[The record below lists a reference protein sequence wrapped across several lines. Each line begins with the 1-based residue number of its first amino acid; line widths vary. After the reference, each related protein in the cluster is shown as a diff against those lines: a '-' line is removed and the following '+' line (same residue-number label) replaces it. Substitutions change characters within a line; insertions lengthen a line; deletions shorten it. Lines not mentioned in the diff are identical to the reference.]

1 MVVGGQV
8 MESLFKSLEIEQ
20 KWSDFW
26 MEHKLF
32 SPEVSPEKEAYTIMI
47 PPPNVT
53 GSLHMGHAFQ
63 HTVMDTLIR
72 YNKMQGKNVLWQMG
86 TDHAGIATQMIVERG
101 LQEKEGK
108 SKEELGRQAFL
119 EKAQEWKEFSA
130 ENIRRQI
137 QRLGSSVDWESERF
151 TLDVAY
157 VESVIQAF
165 VELYDK
171 GLIYKDTKLV
181 NWDPVLQTALAD
193 LEVLKEEVEAF
204 IYHLAYKLEGSHEQL
219 VVATTRPET
228 LFGDVAVAVHPED
241 SRYAQFIG
249 KKVQL
254 PLCDRLVEVIADAS
268 VEQDFGTGCLK
279 ITPAHD
285 FNDFTIGKRHQLPL
299 INILTP
305 EAKLNDKVPEMFQG
319 LSTPEARK
327 KVLEELQSQGLLI
340 KTQAHTIQRPV
351 GDRSNATI
359 EPYLTEQW
367 FVRTQP
373 LAEKA
378 KQMVN
383 SKELEIVPEQWKN
396 VFFSWMNA
404 VEDWCISRQI
414 WWGHRIPA
422 WYDGAGNVFVGLS
435 ESEVRKKY
443 QLAED
448 AVLRQDEDVLDTWF
462 SSALWTFATLGWPED
477 TQRLRMFHPTSLL
490 VTGFDIIF
498 FWVAR
503 MMMFSGELLGQ
514 IPFRQ
519 VYVHGLIRDTDG
531 QKMSKSKGNVIDPL
545 DIVEGIDKDKLLEKR
560 TSHLMQTHLKEQITQ
575 KTLKEFPDGIQT
587 YGADA
592 LRFNFLA
599 LATHGRD
606 IRFNLKRIEGYRNF
620 INKLWNASRFVLQ
633 VCQGFEVKE
642 EKDRQENFVDS
653 WLACHLQTTTKAM
666 HKHFADYRFD
676 LAAQEVYSFVW
687 DSYCDWY
694 LEMQKLPIYRG
705 SDLEKQAAQYSLL
718 TSLEQIL
725 CLLHP
730 MIPFVTEEIW
740 QHLKPL
746 LARGEISLVQRQ
758 YPQADE
764 EPADSGEM
772 QFLQDVVR
780 GARAIFAR
788 YDLRPSEKNQQ
799 LRLCIIPQES
809 TAFQENTELSR
820 LIAFLLKVPRL
831 DWLSQVPEK
840 TAQEVVPQA
849 TLAIPLEG
857 LIDFD
862 KEKLKQTATIQKLK
876 QEAEN
881 IQTLLSNQKFLEKA
895 SREIQESKKTRLEE
909 LQQQIKAAE
918 QALENLG

>member
-1 MVVGGQV
+1 
-8 MESLFKSLEIEQ
+8 MESLFKPLEIEQ
-20 KWSDFW
+20 KWSGFW
-26 MEHKLF
+26 IEQKLF
-32 SPEVSPEKEAYTIMI
+32 SPDISSDTEAYTIMI

-63 HTVMDTLIR
+63 HTVMDSLIR

-101 LQEKEGK
+101 LQEKTGK
-108 SKEELGRQAFL
+108 TKEEIGREAFL
-119 EKAQEWKEFSA
+119 AKAQEWKEFSA

-151 TLDVAY
+151 TLDAAY

-181 NWDPVLQTALAD
+181 NWDPVLKTALAD
-193 LEVLKEEVEAF
+193 LEVLKEEVDAF
-204 IYHLAYKLEGSHEQL
+204 IYHLAYKLENSEEQL

-241 SRYAQFIG
+241 ARYARFIG
-249 KKVQL
+249 KKVHL
-254 PLCDRLVEVIADAS
+254 PLTDRLVEIIADAS

-285 FNDFTIGKRHQLPL
+285 FNDFIIGKRHQLPL
-299 INILTP
+299 LNILTP
-305 EAKLNDKVPEMFQG
+305 EAKLNDKVPQEFRG
-319 LSTPEARK
+319 LSTNEARK
-327 KVLEELQSQGLLI
+327 KVLEKLESQGLVI

-378 KQMVN
+378 KHMVN
-383 SKELEIVPEQWKN
+383 SKELKIVPEQWKN

-422 WYDGAGNVFVGLS
+422 WYDDAGNIFVGLS
-435 ESEVRKKY
+435 EGEVRKKY

-448 AVLRQDEDVLDTWF
+448 ARLRQDEDVLDTWF

-545 DIVEGIDKDKLLEKR
+545 DIVEGIDKDRLLEKR
-560 TSHLMQTHLKEQITQ
+560 TSHLMQTHLKEQITK

-653 WLACHLQTTTKAM
+653 WLQSQLQTTTKAM
-666 HKHFADYRFD
+666 HRHFAHYRFD

-694 LEMQKLPIYRG
+694 LEMQKLAIYRG
-705 SDLEKQAAQYSLL
+705 SDVEKQAAQYSLL

-740 QHLKPL
+740 QHLKPFL
-746 LARGEISLVQRQ
+746 ERDEISLVQRQ
-758 YPQADE
+758 YPQSDE
-764 EPADSGEM
+764 EPADSGEV

-780 GARAIFAR
+780 GARTIFAR
-788 YDLRPSEKNQQ
+788 YELKPSEKNQQ
-799 LRLCIIPQES
+799 LKLCIIPQES
-809 TAFQENTELSR
+809 IAFQQQAEVSR
-820 LIAFLLKVPRL
+820 LIAFLLKVPSVEWL
-831 DWLSQVPEK
+831 DQVPEK

-849 TLAIPLEG
+849 TLAIPLQG

-862 KEKLKQTATIQKLK
+862 KEQLKQTTKIQKLQ

-881 IQTLLSNQKFLEKA
+881 LQTLLNNQKFLEKA
-895 SREIQESKKTRLEE
+895 SKEIIASKKTRLEE
-909 LQQQIKAAE
+909 IQQQIRAAH
-918 QALENLG
+918 QALDKLQ